1 MIKKALTN
9 CPPITYNGERSAIP
23 KREYYLSSPVGNRL
37 FDLALGPIALALC
50 ASSSVNDQKLVLGI
64 KKNSHRD
71 FFQQFLQTKGIGDET
86 NNNII

>member
-37 FDLALGPIALALC
+37 FDLALGPVALALC
-50 ASSSVNDQKLVLGI
+50 ARRMLGELPPRTAI
-64 KKNSHRD
+64 CSP
-71 FFQQFLQTKGIGDET
+71 QVVQGA
-86 NNNII
+86 